1 MISQAKFPGCRGS
14 YLSLEKNW
22 LNQEYRRPEPTDAKR
37 KTDVPEKK
45 IIIMPVGSDRWEGPK
60 KMNFSEL
67 GRLRLVV
74 ISPFHHHPQP
84 DIQGIY
90 DETSI
95 IIRVLF

>member
-45 IIIMPVGSDRWEGPK
+45 
-60 KMNFSEL
+60 L
-67 GRLRLVV
+67 
-74 ISPFHHHPQP
+74 
-84 DIQGIY
+84 
-90 DETSI
+90 
-95 IIRVLF
+95 